1 MKIKVLIKMLKMEG
15 SDLDMNINKIKMNK
29 IKKLNLPTLSII
41 AFVISFAILIQIA
54 YIDSAHALTKYIN
67 CVTKIANNQG
77 TLSLSDVTAC
87 YDKQF
92 KGAINSDDDG
102 FPLN

>member
-1 MKIKVLIKMLKMEG
+1 MKG
-15 SDLDMNINKIKMNK
+15 SDLDMNINKIKINN

-67 CVTKIANNQG
+67 CVTKIANSNG
-77 TLSLSDVTAC
+77 KLSLTDVTTC
-87 YDKQF
+87 YDKEF
-92 KGAINSDDDG
+92 KGAANADADG
-102 FPLN
+102 IPLTSAK